1 MELGTTTAPVF
12 FRPSDAWVGDVIPF
26 EQDGQFWL
34 YYLLE
39 RRADPPTGMPWHL
52 VTTRDLVTLTDH
64 GLALAT
70 GTEPDAA
77 DHNCYTG
84 SVVQDD
90 QGRHHLFY
98 TAQNPDVLGSD
109 GLPLQLVAHA
119 TSDDGQTTWTKH
131 PEHTFGATPGYQ
143 PSDWRDPFVFRHPDG
158 RWHMLLAAR
167 HQDGPE
173 RRRGV
178 VARCVSDDLVTWA
191 AAEPFWDP
199 RRYITHECP
208 EVFQWGEWWYLV
220 YSEFSDRFVTRY
232 RMARSPEGPWQV
244 PAHDTLDGRAW
255 YAAKSAARAGR
266 RFFFG
271 WIASREGQTDDGAWQ
286 WAGSLSTLEALQR
299 EDGTLALRPPAELV
313 DSFSE
318 DRSAQLGLAK
328 GVLEAPDSY
337 AATVSEHDTPGQ
349 FHTRVVLD
357 VEAGTR
363 EFGLLLR
370 CSEDGDTGYVLRL
383 EPHASRM
390 VLDRWPRKS
399 TGAAQWQV
407 SGDVPQ
413 FLELERPVD
422 LAPGRHVLEA
432 LVDDDL
438 AVFTLDGAVTLSTP
452 LYDHRRGR
460 LGVFVG
466 EGRLEVVEANL
477 SQRPPVTDLTR
488 AAQDGLP
495 GHTLTDNSNTTDNSY
510 ATDDTALPDAPA
522 PPSRLT
528 TTDPGATGSAAR
540 RSAP

>member
-1 MELGTTTAPVF
+1 MDVGRTTAPVF
-12 FRPSDAWVGDVIPF
+12 FRPRDAWVGDVIPY

-39 RRADPPTGMPWHL
+39 RRDAPPQGMPWHL
-52 VTTRDLVTLTDH
+52 VTTRDLVTLTDR
-64 GLALAT
+64 GLALPA
-70 GTEPDAA
+70 GDADA
-77 DHNCYTG
+77 EDVNCYTG
-84 SVVQDD
+84 SVVRDE
-90 QGRHHLFY
+90 QGLHHLFY
-98 TAQNPDVLGSD
+98 TAQNPTVLGDD

-119 TSDDGQTTWTKH
+119 TSQDGMATWTKH
-131 PEHTFGATPGYQ
+131 PEHTFGATSGYQ

-167 HQDGPE
+167 HMTGPE

-178 VARCVSDDLVTWA
+178 IARCVSEDLVTWES
-191 AAEPFWDP
+191 AEPFWDP

-232 RMARSPEGPWQV
+232 RMARSPEGPWEV
-244 PAHDTLDGRAW
+244 PLHDSLDGRAW
-255 YAAKSAARAGR
+255 YAAKSAARDGR

-271 WIASREGQTDDGAWQ
+271 WIASRAGQRDDGAWQ
-286 WAGSLSTLEALQR
+286 WAGSLSTLEAVQR
-299 EDGTLALRPPAELV
+299 EDGTLAMRPPAELV
-313 DSFSE
+313 DTFSE

-328 GVLEAPDSY
+328 GVLEARDSY
-337 AATVSEHDTPGQ
+337 AATVSDHDTPSQ
-349 FHTRVVLD
+349 FHTRVVVD
-357 VEAGTR
+357 VEDGTR
-363 EFGLLLR
+363 EFGLLVR

-390 VLDRWPRKS
+390 VLDRWPRRT

-413 FLELERPVD
+413 FIELERPVD
-422 LAPGRHVLEA
+422 LPPGRHVLEA
-432 LVDDDL
+432 VIDDDL

-477 SQRPPVTDLTR
+477 SRRPSGPAAHPSVPADDLGQPTH
-488 AAQDGLP
+488 P
-495 GHTLTDNSNTTDNSY
+495 TTDNTD
-510 ATDDTALPDAPA
+510 AADDTELPDDNALP
-522 PPSRLT
+522 SRPT
-528 TTDPGATGSAAR
+528 TTDPGDTGSAAR